1 VEARKMAKAL
11 PIEHYRTVYRDHQTV
26 AGRFGV
32 NPQEFNVRVTARLAG
47 GYKPTPQMW
56 SSAAY
61 LEMRSIAGDRCC
73 PKAEVAP
80 CCCRVRYTCG
90 DHGDRCIGNHD

>member
-1 VEARKMAKAL
+1 MAKAL
-11 PIEHYRTVYRDHQTV
+11 PVEHYRMTYRGHQEI
-26 AGRFGV
+26 AGRFGIV
-32 NPQEFNVRVTARLAG
+32 PKEFNDRVAARLAG

-61 LEMRSIAGDRCC
+61 LEMKSIAGDRCC

-80 CCCRVRYTCG
+80 CMCKVRYTCP
-90 DHGDRCIGNHD
+90 DHGDHCVGSHD